1 MICVRVAYFLTIA
14 HSLST
19 GQSTHLRASAVERI
33 GNGKRA
39 CIDQSDSAQKKR
51 EILNLAQSRVCGK
64 FKHGGEVSQTLF
76 SGNLLF
82 SFALASPPRDIRKA
96 SVPLPHSTLAPHSSR
111 NRSASGF
118 ISPAWDVWHAN
129 AELAGS
135 GADYSGGRSCNSHEV
150 VLSPLRSPGSMLRS
164 AR

>member
-51 EILNLAQSRVCGK
+51 EVLNLAQSRVCGK
-64 FKHGGEVSQTLF
+64 FTHGGEVSQTLF
-76 SGNLLF
+76 TGNLLF
-82 SFALASPPRDIRKA
+82 SFALGSPPRDIRKA
-96 SVPLPHSTLAPHSSR
+96 SVPLPHSTFRPTQFQESLGEWIYLASVGCLAR
-111 NRSASGF
+111 QRGTGRVWGRLFRRSF
-118 ISPAWDVWHAN
+118 VQ
-129 AELAGS
+129 LA
-135 GADYSGGRSCNSHEV
+135 
-150 VLSPLRSPGSMLRS
+150 
-164 AR
+164 